1 MLIMAVA
8 FAACEPV
15 APEFGGPGSNN
26 GGNTNT
32 PVSGTGQG
40 TLESP
45 YTADDVIA
53 LNNSVTGNY
62 YVEAYIVGQVVG
74 VSMSEN
80 SEFAEPFTP
89 SSKDDGTLNTYN
101 TNILVAS
108 AADVNDVAKC
118 VPVQLPS
125 GALRTGLNL
134 VENPDMLGQK
144 VLLYGSLETYFGAP
158 GIKNPSYAK
167 VGDKAFGI
175 DPSVEQV
182 EPEAKAVTV
191 AEFIAA
197 PESTEVYYELTGT
210 IGGTINT
217 TYGNFDLT
225 DETGTVYVYGLT
237 KAFIAVGSTT
247 NDKSYG
253 SLGLSEGDEIT
264 IRGFRGSYNGKIEV
278 MGAYFVKLVSKGE
291 AGSGNTGS
299 GDNNGGNT
307 GDTGN
312 TGNAGTKIDGEIT
325 VPANALV
332 FDADVDKGDAG
343 TDSNNATAY
352 TITKDGVTITVSS
365 GILGTYNNEAHY
377 RIYKNQTLT
386 VTSTVGNVK
395 KVTFT
400 CTANDDAKY
409 GPGCFTFVGGEYV
422 YSGANG
428 QWTGDANTVVFT
440 ASSNQVRATQIAVVV
455 E

>member
-15 APEFGGPGSNN
+15 VPEFGGPGSNN
-26 GGNTNT
+26 GGNKDTT
-32 PVSGTGQG
+32 
-40 TLESP
+40 E
-45 YTADDVIA
+45 
-53 LNNSVTGNY
+53 
-62 YVEAYIVGQVVG
+62 VEA
-74 VSMSEN
+74 
-80 SEFAEPFTP
+80 
-89 SSKDDGTLNTYN
+89 
-101 TNILVAS
+101 
-108 AADVNDVAKC
+108 
-118 VPVQLPS
+118 
-125 GALRTGLNL
+125 GALDTIGWNIPAECL
-134 VENPDMLGQK
+134 
-144 VLLYGSLETYFGAP
+144 
-158 GIKNPSYAK
+158 
-167 VGDKAFGI
+167 
-175 DPSVEQV
+175 
-182 EPEAKAVTV
+182 TV
-191 AEFIAA
+191 AEARAICEGLADNATTGTKYYVKGWIKKLGSKHADGIANYGNA
-197 PESTEVYYELTGT
+197 LFYMVDTKDAQEDFYAYQVMGLNGQKITNPDGVAVGDYVVIYGELTKYVSDFGT
-210 IGGTINT
+210 T
-217 TYGNFDLT
+217 L
-225 DETGTVYVYGLT
+225 ETVGKGAAYIWKSTNKGL
-237 KAFIAVGSTT
+237 
-247 NDKSYG
+247 
-253 SLGLSEGDEIT
+253 
-264 IRGFRGSYNGKIEV
+264 
-278 MGAYFVKLVSKGE
+278 GE
-291 AGSGNTGS
+291 AGTGSGNT
-299 GDNNGGNT
+299 DNGGNT

-325 VPANALV
+325 VPADALV

-409 GPGCFTFVGGEYV
+409 GPGCFTFDGGEYV